1 LELQEWLALYQ
12 VLALTRAEKERSFW
26 TIVTLFLVANVLLAL
41 PTGLLV
47 LSLPDL
53 IAQTLQTGIS
63 AFGCALCVAW
73 LLCLAYAAREVVRW
87 ESLLRNVEGQF
98 AGAEFFRSAE
108 KVFSGEQVC
117 IPATSWKC
125 GDWYPEVERTRWLRR
140 GTPTVAAVGLALF
153 SLAGW
158 VVLLAAAWAV

>member
-1 LELQEWLALYQ
+1 MELQEWLALYQ